1 MREQDARVGSAPDS
15 DDVTRQIQL
24 AIKNKAKLR
33 ITVTTSTGAEQEFL
47 LEPTGIANG
56 RLRAKDRKAD
66 IERTLPLTS
75 ITLVALA

>member
-1 MREQDARVGSAPDS
+1 MREQDSKPGINPDS

-24 AIKNKAKLR
+24 AIKNRVRLN
-33 ITVTTSTGAEQEFL
+33 ITVSTSSGDSHEFL

-66 IERTLPLTS
+66 IERTLPLSS
-75 ITLVALA
+75 ITAVSLA